1 MGEKKLKYHRLAKE
15 CMILL
20 VEHKKGIVLKSA

>member
-20 VEHKKGIVLKSA
+20 AEQKRGAVLKSA